1 MDLSNSMFSLLLLP
15 SVFLSDCTMLR
26 VWRARSR
33 AHGPNHGGNP
43 SEAFPSLEE
52 DSMSHYRGIMD
63 AAPFN
68 WGYQYMVE
76 TPIAIE
82 AFIVIM
88 EIDLLQEFKTLMG
101 FPLIPN
107 PFWLARILLV
117 RGIQGKIQTA
127 QGIRDAMETIHR
139 GKQESVA
146 GFRLI
151 EQIAQNLLVN
161 PSSQSSNLEKTLNNS
176 PASSMQPP

>member
-1 MDLSNSMFSLLLLP
+1 MAEIP
-15 SVFLSDCTMLR
+15 T
-26 VWRARSR
+26 
-33 AHGPNHGGNP
+33 
-43 SEAFPSLEE
+43 
-52 DSMSHYRGIMD
+52 
-63 AAPFN
+63 
-68 WGYQYMVE
+68 
-76 TPIAIE
+76 AIE
-82 AFIVIM
+82 AFIAIM
-88 EIDLLQEFKTLMG
+88 EIDLLQEFETLMVC
-101 FPLIPN
+101 PLIPN

-161 PSSQSSNLEKTLNNS
+161 PSSQSSNLENTPTNS
-176 PASSMQPP
+176 LASAMQPPQEDLPHNPPSEVGS